1 MAFPAGILFR
11 DLSVMT
17 MPARCA
23 ENAGNTVLRRLSG
36 MGRKKYSLITTNV
49 YAAIAVLR
57 YALMVL

>member
-1 MAFPAGILFR
+1 
-11 DLSVMT
+11 MT
-17 MPARCA
+17 TPARCA